1 MDKTGHNTRRLAI
14 EAMRINRYLALANQG
29 SRRSCEDLIRAGRV
43 QVDGETVTDLSCR
56 VGSESVVRVDGKIVY
71 PDKQTIVYALN
82 KPVRVLSSEADPE
95 GRPLAIDYVRP
106 LYSGHLFSI
115 GRLDFLSSG
124 LLLFTNDGD
133 LAQRLMRP
141 ETAIDRV
148 YTVETA
154 TPVPDEML
162 EQFSRGVIVEG
173 IRYRCR
179 EYRRHAARRVSVI
192 LQEGKNREIRR
203 VFSHFRI
210 KVHRI
215 YRVRYGSVTLGTLP
229 EGEARPL
236 TDEEVRRLQVIA
248 GRKNR
253 RPKPKSQDKP
263 ASPENPSRMK
273 AARQVIVRRK
283 KIVHKKPPGAATPSS
298 SRNSSRPA
306 RQSGGSRGGRPGA
319 TPQGGKTRYRRKDPS
334 HGSRD

>member
-1 MDKTGHNTRRLAI
+1 MDKAGHNTRRLTI

-43 QVDGETVTDLSCR
+43 QVDGETTTDLSCR
-56 VGSESVVRVDGKIVY
+56 VGSDSVVRVDGKIVY

-82 KPVRVLSSEADPE
+82 KPVRVLSSEADPQ

-141 ETAIDRV
+141 EAGIDRV

-154 TPVPDEML
+154 APVPDEML
-162 EQFSRGVIVEG
+162 EQFTRGVVVEG

-203 VFSHFRI
+203 VFAHFRI

-215 YRVRYGSVTLGTLP
+215 YRVRYCSVSLGSLP

-236 TDEEVRRLQVIA
+236 TDEEVRRLQVLA
-248 GRKNR
+248 NRKAQR
-253 RPKPKSQDKP
+253 QKPKPQEKHL
-263 ASPENPSRMK
+263 SPEKPSRMK
-273 AARQVIVRRK
+273 TARQVIVRRK
-283 KIVHKKPPGAATPSS
+283 KIVHKSSSPGSAPRSSGRKSSRTGTPS
-298 SRNSSRPA
+298 
-306 RQSGGSRGGRPGA
+306 
-319 TPQGGKTRYRRKDPS
+319 QGGKTRYRRKDAS